1 LGFIAVRSAFCTPV
15 CMTMFL
21 EKPLNNES
29 QIDKHLLMD
38 SDPRWQD
45 PATIYSVR
53 IAATRL
59 DARID
64 RLILTLEHEIARLE
78 SKIK

>member
-15 CMTMFL
+15 CMTMFM
-21 EKPLNNES
+21 EKPLSNELPV
-29 QIDKHLLMD
+29 DDYLLMD
-38 SDPRWQD
+38 TDPRWQD
-45 PATIYSVR
+45 PATLYSVR

-64 RLILTLEHEIARLE
+64 RLILTLEREIARLE

>member
-1 LGFIAVRSAFCTPV
+1 
-15 CMTMFL
+15 MTMFM
-21 EKPLNNES
+21 EKLMNGES
-29 QIDKHLLMD
+29 QIDKYLLMD
-38 SDPRWQD
+38 TDPRWQD
-45 PATIYSVR
+45 PATLYSVR

-64 RLILTLEHEIARLE
+64 RLILTLEREIARLE

>member
-1 LGFIAVRSAFCTPV
+1 
-15 CMTMFL
+15 MTMFM

-29 QIDKHLLMD
+29 HIDKYLLMD
-38 SDPRWQD
+38 TDPCWQD
-45 PATIYSVR
+45 PATLYSVR

-64 RLILTLEHEIARLE
+64 RLKLTLEREIARLE

>member
-1 LGFIAVRSAFCTPV
+1 
-15 CMTMFL
+15 MFM

-29 QIDKHLLMD
+29 HIDKYLLMD
-38 SDPRWQD
+38 TDPRSQD
-45 PATIYSVR
+45 PATLYSVR

-64 RLILTLEHEIARLE
+64 RLKLTLEREIARLE

>member
-1 LGFIAVRSAFCTPV
+1 
-15 CMTMFL
+15 
-21 EKPLNNES
+21 
-29 QIDKHLLMD
+29 
-38 SDPRWQD
+38 
-45 PATIYSVR
+45 
-53 IAATRL
+53 L

>member
-1 LGFIAVRSAFCTPV
+1 
-15 CMTMFL
+15 MTMFM
-21 EKPLNNES
+21 EKPLSNELPV
-29 QIDKHLLMD
+29 DDYLLE
-38 SDPRWQD
+38 STDPRWQD
-45 PATIYSVR
+45 PATLYSVR

-64 RLILTLEHEIARLE
+64 RLILTLEREIARLE

>member
-1 LGFIAVRSAFCTPV
+1 
-15 CMTMFL
+15 MTMFM
-21 EKPLNNES
+21 EKPLSKES
-29 QIDKHLLMD
+29 HIDKYLLMD
-38 SDPRWQD
+38 TDPRWQD
-45 PATIYSVR
+45 PATLYSVR

-64 RLILTLEHEIARLE
+64 RLILTLEREIARLE

>member
-1 LGFIAVRSAFCTPV
+1 
-15 CMTMFL
+15 MFM
-21 EKPLNNES
+21 EKPLSKES
-29 QIDKHLLMD
+29 HIDKYLLMD
-38 SDPRWQD
+38 TDPRWQD
-45 PATIYSVR
+45 PATLYSVR

-64 RLILTLEHEIARLE
+64 RLILTLEREIARLE

>member
-1 LGFIAVRSAFCTPV
+1 
-15 CMTMFL
+15 MFM
-21 EKPLNNES
+21 EKPLSNES
-29 QIDKHLLMD
+29 HIDKYLLMD
-38 SDPRWQD
+38 TNPRWQD
-45 PATIYSVR
+45 PATLYSVR

-64 RLILTLEHEIARLE
+64 RLILTLEREIARLE